1 MLVLLCS
8 SIAPGP
14 ASPERLPPSL
24 EDRKQAVLKLMS
36 NSSDAL
42 PYAVV
47 FAAALALFVP
57 ASFAWFR
64 PPMYA
69 PGLGFLMFAVGVNL
83 KVEAFKEVFK
93 KPQYIAVGAAGQWL
107 VKPLLGLI
115 LALTLV
121 PLLGLPNAVGTGLIL
136 VSCVSGAQLSNYAT
150 FLVHP
155 EQAPLSIVLTAL
167 STAAG
172 VLMTPAL
179 ALLLLGA
186 RIPVDPQGMALSITQ
201 IVLVPVLAGLTCSQ
215 YFPSFVLSAKP
226 FLTFLSLL
234 DTCACVGASLA
245 SNSATARSGTGL
257 TVLAPVVVL
266 HVAAYY
272 FGYRLARSTIAKESI
287 PLARCISLETG
298 MQSSLLG
305 LLLASKFFNDPLV
318 SLPCGIS
325 TIFMTLSGFGLVVWW
340 KRKASK

>member
-1 MLVLLCS
+1 
-8 SIAPGP
+8 
-14 ASPERLPPSL
+14 
-24 EDRKQAVLKLMS
+24 MS
-36 NSSDAL
+36 RSSDAL

-47 FAAALALFVP
+47 VAAALALFVP
-57 ASFAWFR
+57 ASFAWFT

-93 KPQYIAVGAAGQWL
+93 KPQYIAVGAVGQWL

-121 PLLGLPNAVGTGLIL
+121 PMLGLPNAVGTGLIL

-201 IVLVPVLAGLTCSQ
+201 IVL
-215 YFPSFVLSAKP
+215 P

-245 SNSATARSGTGL
+245 SNSATARSSTGL
-257 TVLAPVVVL
+257 TVLLPVVVL

-272 FGYRLARSTIAKESI
+272 FGFRLARSTIAKESI

-305 LLLASKFFNDPLV
+305 LLLASRFFNDPLV

-325 TIFMTLSGFGLVVWW
+325 TIFMTLSGFALVVWW
-340 KRKASK
+340 KRKAAV